1 MANEITIELEDMD
14 SAPCQW
20 ILSYGDLRHIGY
32 VQKKTGFIQLI
43 ERVSDSVADSI
54 RMQVEESLELDDL
67 PLSQVPEVE
76 LTGDDDE

>member
-1 MANEITIELEDMD
+1 MDNEITIELEDMD
-14 SAPCQW
+14 STPCQW

-43 ERVSDSVADSI
+43 ERVSDSVAASI

>member
-20 ILSYGDLRHIGY
+20 ILSCGDLRHIGY

>member
-1 MANEITIELEDMD
+1 VDNEITIELEDMD
-14 SAPCQW
+14 STPCQW

-43 ERVSDSVADSI
+43 ERVSDSVAASI

>member
-1 MANEITIELEDMD
+1 VANEITIELEDMD